1 MKRLGIL
8 TDRLRALV
16 RRDAVIEEISDRPAG
31 AASRSTLEQYSHR
44 CTG

>member
-16 RRDAVIEEISDRPAG
+16 RRDAVIEEIDEEMR
-31 AASRSTLEQYSHR
+31 
-44 CTG
+44 